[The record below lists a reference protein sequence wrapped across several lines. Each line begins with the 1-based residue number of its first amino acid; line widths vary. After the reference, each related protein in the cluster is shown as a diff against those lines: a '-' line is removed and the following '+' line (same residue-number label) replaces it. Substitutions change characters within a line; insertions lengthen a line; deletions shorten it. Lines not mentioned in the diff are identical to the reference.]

1 MFIQQDQRPVF
12 SQRIDPK
19 LIVANTILQLSSQEL
34 VQSIEAELLEN
45 PALETLE
52 ETGCEGTCLD
62 PSICPYCTARAGVR
76 ANEERETMDSG
87 DPLADFEGSPG
98 IDIAEA
104 DDGFDIVGN
113 LESEITLQQHLCGLL
128 RTAVPEQD
136 HAVGEYLINSLD
148 ERGWLCESTLMIA
161 CDLNV
166 SESDVC
172 RLLTV
177 IQSFDPPGV
186 GAQNLQ
192 ECLLLQLK
200 YLLDEEDSTER
211 QLIANATRLLQE
223 QFENVCNSR
232 YIKIARALKLPVD
245 QVRQAIDFIRARL
258 NPFPASQFRS
268 PWTNRP
274 INNKSIVRP
283 DVTIRRA
290 EYGYEIEVPQMETFA
305 LNVNPQYR
313 EEYLRIKKGDRS
325 HTPDEQKH
333 FIEYVERAERF
344 IQNINQR
351 RITLRQITRCIV
363 DCQTGFLETGSR
375 RFLRPLTRTH
385 IARLLNIH
393 ESTVSRATSN
403 KFVQLPNQDVV
414 GFDLFFRSSL
424 SVKDAVETLI
434 QDEDATNP
442 LSDQQI
448 VEQLRERGI
457 TIARRTI
464 VKYRDQAK
472 ILSSTHRRR

>member
-1 MFIQQDQRPVF
+1 MLIQQDQRPVL

-62 PSICPYCTARAGVR
+62 PSTCPYCSARAGAR

-87 DPLADFEGSPG
+87 DPHADYEGSPG
-98 IDIAEA
+98 
-104 DDGFDIVGN
+104 FDFGETDEDFDVVGN
-113 LESEITLQQHLCGLL
+113 LEAELTLQQHLCGLL
-128 RTAVPEQD
+128 RAAVPEED
-136 HAVGEYLINSLD
+136 HRVGEYLINNLD
-148 ERGWLCESTLMIA
+148 ERGWLGDATLNIA
-161 CDLNV
+161 CDLDV
-166 SESDVC
+166 PESDVC
-172 RLLTV
+172 RLLAV

-192 ECLLLQLK
+192 ECLLLQLQ
-200 YLLDEEDSTER
+200 YLQDEDDSTE
-211 QLIANATRLLQE
+211 LQIIGHAMRMVRE
-223 QFENVCNSR
+223 QFENVCSSR
-232 YIKIARALKLPVD
+232 YTKIARALKIPVD
-245 QVRQAIDFIRARL
+245 QVRLAVDFIRARL

-274 INNKSIVRP
+274 VHNKAIVRP

-290 EYGYEIEVPQMETFA
+290 EYGYEIEVPQVEAFA
-305 LNVNPQYR
+305 LSVNPQYR
-313 EEYLRIKKGDRS
+313 EAYLRIKKGDRS

-344 IQNINQR
+344 IHNINQR
-351 RITLRQITRCIV
+351 RVTLRQITRCIV
-363 DCQTGFLETGSR
+363 DAQTGFLETGSR

-385 IARLLNIH
+385 IARLLEVH

-414 GFDLFFRSSL
+414 GFDVFFKSSL
-424 SVKDAVETLI
+424 SVKDAVETII
-434 QDEDATNP
+434 QDEDAANP

-448 VEQLRERGI
+448 VERLQERGI
-457 TIARRTI
+457 TVARRTI

-472 ILSSTHRRR
+472 ILSSTRRRR